1 MLTEKEVSTLTEIV
15 EQLKKINTD
24 IAECSDLWLSD
35 VHNLAT
41 MVWKLDAIAR
51 TNTDEELLF
60 VEDKD

>member
-15 EQLKKINTD
+15 EQLKKINMD

-35 VHNLAT
+35 VHNLST

-51 TNTDEELLF
+51 ANT
-60 VEDKD
+60 EDKD

>member
-35 VHNLAT
+35 VHNLST

-51 TNTDEELLF
+51 TNT
-60 VEDKD
+60 EDKD

>member
-1 MLTEKEVSTLTEIV
+1 MLTKKEVSTLTEIV
-15 EQLKKINTD
+15 EQLKKINMD

-51 TNTDEELLF
+51 TNT
-60 VEDKD
+60 EDKD